1 MEFRVG
7 GNLGSDALKKKL
19 PIRVIDSN
27 LSGLR
32 EIVQQMKT
40 IQKNAFKKRHGN
52 LLRLLNVEVQASAV
66 TALAQYYDPPLRCF
80 TFQDFQLAPTIE
92 EFEQILGLSVG
103 DKVPYR
109 HSEQH
114 ASISTLAG
122 ILKVH
127 PVELEGKM
135 ASKGNSKGI
144 PQGYLEGHLR
154 RLAEK
159 EVGETFMDALTLTL
173 YGVILFPN
181 MENFVDQT
189 ALDVFVAY
197 KIHSESPVTAILA
210 DVYGSLNLC
219 HTLKR
224 KKMLCCVPMLYV
236 WFISR
241 IRLGTLNA
249 ECLIGEL
256 PPSGIEIR
264 GAKEWAQFCAS
275 LNGGRIRWCVPGLPK
290 SRVISCGT
298 FPNVPLIGTRSCV
311 NYNPV
316 LAQRQFGCPI
326 KSSPTP
332 ESLVAVWTYYEE
344 GISFDLIHRV
354 RSAWGEVLRVE
365 KDLRPWVI
373 DEKISYRRWI
383 LERVN
388 AIKLPFKSDPPAPER
403 SEPVESDEMRGLK
416 EEMEKMKLKNAKL
429 VNELQSLRHEYV
441 DLRRDKEEVTK
452 AYEGIL
458 RKQREERDHAFRVK
472 QDLAAANTALKSR
485 DRERDAAATSKRQRD
500 QMCEE
505 FKRERR
511 LKH

>member
-1 MEFRVG
+1 MEFPVG
-7 GNLGSDALKKKL
+7 GNLGSDALNKKL
-19 PIRVIDSN
+19 PIRVIDGN

-52 LLRLLNVEVQASAV
+52 LLRLLNVEVQASVV

-80 TFQDFQLAPTIE
+80 TFQDFQLAPTIK
-92 EFEQILGLSVG
+92 EFEQIMGLSME

-127 PVELEGKM
+127 PAELEGKM

-159 EVGETFMDALTLTL
+159 EVGGTFMDVLALTL

-181 MENFVDQT
+181 MENFVDQI

-249 ECLIGEL
+249 ECRIGEL
-256 PPSGIEIR
+256 PPSGIEIQ
-264 GAKEWAQFCAS
+264 GAKEWAQFCAI
-275 LNGGRIRWCVPGLPK
+275 LNGGRIRWCIPGLPN

-316 LAQRQFGCPI
+316 LAQRQFGCPV

-344 GISFDLIHRV
+344 GISLDLIR
-354 RSAWGEVLRVE
+354 RIKSAWGEVLRVE

-388 AIKLPFKSDPPAPER
+388 TIKLPFKSDSPGPER
-403 SEPVESDEMRGLK
+403 SEPAESEGVERGDGEDETQK
-416 EEMEKMKLKNAKL
+416 CQIN
-429 VNELQSLRHEYV
+429 Y
-441 DLRRDKEEVTK
+441 
-452 AYEGIL
+452 
-458 RKQREERDHAFRVK
+458 
-472 QDLAAANTALKSR
+472 
-485 DRERDAAATSKRQRD
+485 
-500 QMCEE
+500 
-505 FKRERR
+505 
-511 LKH
+511 

>member
-19 PIRVIDSN
+19 PIKVIDSN

-52 LLRLLNVEVQASAV
+52 LLRLLNAEFQASAV
-66 TALAQYYDPPLRCF
+66 TTLAQYYDPPLRCF
-80 TFQDFQLAPTIE
+80 TFQDFQLVPTIE
-92 EFEQILGLSVG
+92 EFEQILGLSME

-114 ASISTLAG
+114 ASVSTLAG

-127 PVELEGKM
+127 PAKLEGKM

-154 RLAEK
+154 LLAEK
-159 EVGETFMDALTLTL
+159 EMGETFMNVLALTL

-197 KIHSESPVTAILA
+197 KIHSESPVTAVLA
-210 DVYGSLNLC
+210 DVHGS
-219 HTLKR
+219 
-224 KKMLCCVPMLYV
+224 
-236 WFISR
+236 
-241 IRLGTLNA
+241 TLNV

-275 LNGGRIRWCVPGLPK
+275 LNVGKIRWCVPGLSK
-290 SRVISCGT
+290 SRVISCGA

-326 KSSPTP
+326 KSSPTL

-344 GISFDLIHRV
+344 GISLDLIRRI

-365 KDLRPWVI
+365 KDPRPWVI

-388 AIKLPFKSDPPAPER
+388 TVKLPFKSDSPAPER
-403 SEPVESDEMRGLK
+403 SEPAESEEMKRLK

-429 VNELQSLRHEYV
+429 INELQSLRHEYV
-441 DLRRDKEEVTK
+441 NLRRDKEEMTK

-458 RKQREERDHAFRVK
+458 RKQ
-472 QDLAAANTALKSR
+472 
-485 DRERDAAATSKRQRD
+485 
-500 QMCEE
+500 
-505 FKRERR
+505 
-511 LKH
+511 